1 MSKVKEFM
9 SLKFKKHINQI
20 HPNMKL
26 KLYRKIYINLKAA
39 NN

>member
-20 HPNMKL
+20 HQNMKL
-26 KLYRKIYINLKAA
+26 KLYTSNYIFKT
-39 NN
+39 